1 MQWKSMPKHLL
12 TLVQQKEDNGRAFD
26 LKVDELCLMQQRSS
40 SSPIAHQE
48 MQKKKL
54 MYLST

>member
-48 MQKKKL
+48 MQKK
-54 MYLST
+54 S